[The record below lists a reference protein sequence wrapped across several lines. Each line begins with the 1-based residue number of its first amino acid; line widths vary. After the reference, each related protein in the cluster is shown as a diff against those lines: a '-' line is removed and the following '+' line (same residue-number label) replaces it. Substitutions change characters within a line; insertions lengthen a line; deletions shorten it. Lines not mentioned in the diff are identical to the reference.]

1 MLKKKILLGLI
12 VLPAMAW
19 AQNNGSI
26 NGKVTDK
33 DNKAVANA
41 KVVLNE
47 GEQTTYTNSLGEYK
61 FENLSSGSY
70 YINIDDL
77 EIVDSYSFKIDGDEK
92 ITYNFTKS
100 NSYELSTANVIANRT
115 TIPSST
121 LRLGESLLV
130 TPQNIQVID
139 QRLLND
145 QMIFTSAEG
154 LSRNVSGVRTI
165 LHQEEGSVGIAVRGF
180 QASNL
185 RNGMDV
191 SGSFGPLREDM
202 SFVDR
207 VEFVK
212 GPAGFMMGNTRPGG
226 FYNIVTKKP
235 MGNNKKTVQMT
246 LGSYNLYRATADI
259 DQTLSKDGKLL
270 GRLNLMGT
278 KKGNVQQYT
287 ENEQFVVNPSLKY
300 NISDDT
306 NVTVEYIYSQ
316 NNFAGGFSKYIYGID
331 GFRDIKK
338 SFTFSDP
345 IVDPTRSWEHNV
357 YGTLN
362 HNFNADWLLTAQFG
376 YIRSEMEGSSLY
388 ASFNT
393 IALADNLPDTKS
405 GPKKGDVIRNLS
417 IGDAL
422 NTSTVGQV
430 FTRGKFKTGSVNHNI
445 LAGVDMGKKFYV
457 ADWSI
462 AGTIKDPSGKLPT
475 NDKGEVIFNIYNP
488 IYGNLTKDMLPTY
501 DRSKSLRERG
511 AMYLSNYSYT
521 SFHIQDEVRFLEDKL
536 RIAAGVRYTST
547 NKESA
552 ASQGRQVKNNAFT
565 PRFSVTGLITPT
577 FTAYALYDETF
588 EEQVGVL
595 VGGGAADPSKG
606 KNKEIGVKKTWFG
619 GRLMTNL
626 TAYHLTKTNILTSA
640 GAEFPGMS
648 EQSGEA
654 VSKGIEFDLNGSINK
669 NWNIMFNY
677 AYTDAK
683 ITKDNDPTKIGGML
697 YGTARHI
704 SNAWIKYTIAE
715 GELEGLGFSAGYEYQ
730 AKRAVWPVVKDH
742 KFLPDDLFSID
753 LGMSYQKNNYQIS
766 LLVNNV
772 TDRYN
777 YVGFYPGAWGYS
789 HYGWRVVN
797 PIGFKVNLAYTF

>member
-1 MLKKKILLGLI
+1 MLRKKMLLSLI
-12 VLPAMAW
+12 ALPAIAW
-19 AQNNGSI
+19 AQEKGSVE
-26 NGKVTDK
+26 GKVT
-33 DNKAVANA
+33 NQNNEIVANA
-41 KVVLNE
+41 KVLLNN
-47 GEQTTYTNSLGEYK
+47 GEQVTYTNNLGNYK
-61 FENLSSGSY
+61 FDNLSKGNY
-70 YINIDDL
+70 TINIEDP
-77 EIVDSYSFKIDGDEK
+77 EILDTYTFTIDGNNTIK
-92 ITYNFTKS
+92 YNFVRS
-100 NSYELSTANVIANRT
+100 DVDYQLSTANVVANRT

-121 LRLGESLLV
+121 LRLGENLLV

-145 QMIFTSAEG
+145 QMIFTTAEG

-212 GPAGFMMGNTRPGG
+212 GPAGFMMGNTQPGG

-259 DQTLSKDGKLL
+259 DQVLSKDGKFL

-287 ENEQFVVNPSLKY
+287 DNEQFVINPSLKY

-306 NVTVEYIYSQ
+306 NVTLEYIYSQ
-316 NNFAGGFSKYIYGID
+316 NNYTGGFSKYIYGID
-331 GFRDIKK
+331 GFKEVKK

-345 IVDPTRSWEHNV
+345 IIDPTKSWEHNV
-357 YGTLN
+357 YGTIN
-362 HNFNADWLLTAQFG
+362 HNFNQDWLLTAQFG

-388 ASFNT
+388 AQYNN
-393 IALADNLPDTKS
+393 IALKDNPDK
-405 GPKKGDVIRNLS
+405 GVKKGDVVRNLS

-430 FTRGKFKTGSVNHNI
+430 FTRGKFRTGNVNHNI
-445 LAGVDMGKKFYV
+445 LTGLDMGKKFYV

-475 NDKGEVIFNIYNP
+475 NEKGEVIFNIYNP
-488 IYGNLTKDMLPTY
+488 VYGNLTKDMIPTY

-521 SFHIQDEVRFLEDKL
+521 SFHIQDEARFLEDKL
-536 RIAAGVRYTST
+536 RIAAGIRYTST

-552 ASQGRQVKNNAFT
+552 ASSGKQVKNNAFT
-565 PRFSVTGLITPT
+565 PRFSITGLITPT
-577 FTAYALYDETF
+577 FTAYALYDESF
-588 EEQVGVL
+588 QEQVGVL
-595 VGGGAADPSKG
+595 VGGGAADPSYG

-626 TAYHLTKTNILTSA
+626 TAYHLTKTNMLTSA
-640 GAEFPGMS
+640 GADYPGMS
-648 EQSGEA
+648 EQSGKA
-654 VSKGIEFDLNGSINK
+654 VSKGIELDVNGSINK

-677 AYTDAK
+677 SYTDAK
-683 ITKDNDPTKIGGML
+683 VTEDNDPTKIGGML

-704 SNAWIKYTIAE
+704 SNAWIKYTITE

-777 YVGFYPGAWGYS
+777 YVGFYPGAWSYT

-797 PIGFKVNLAYTF
+797 PLGFKLNLSYTF